1 MKILKC
7 KPMFLLL
14 VNVLFT
20 LPAVGI
26 ADIAMIASTDS
37 TLASV
42 DKNDVKLVYLG
53 KRSKIL
59 GVKVIPVSLPAADA
73 TTQMFLKTVVSK
85 TAKQY
90 KSYWARIVFTGKGAP
105 PPQLNTPEDLK
116 AWVTKNPGA
125 IGFIDSK
132 DVNDTV
138 KVIGTF

>member
-14 VNVLFT
+14 VSVLFT

-37 TLASV
+37 ALASV
-42 DKNDVKLVYLG
+42 AKNEVKLVYLG
-53 KRSKIL
+53 KRSKIS
-59 GVKVIPVSLPAADA
+59 GVKVIPVSLPDDNPV
-73 TTQMFLKTVVSK
+73 TKSFLKSVVSK
-85 TAKQY
+85 TGKQY
-90 KSYWARIVFTGKGAP
+90 KAYWARIVFTGKGAP
-105 PPQLNTPEDLK
+105 PPKLDSPEDLK
-116 AWVTKNPGA
+116 AWVMKNPGA

-132 DVNDTV
+132 DVTDTV